1 MNQSEDELDTP
12 DTPDLE
18 VSVDDAPSPLD
29 KRRLLG
35 RGVLHVALLLIVAVP
50 ALVWTTRPSSPGDP
64 TLAGG
69 IMIDETAPDFTLDLF
84 DGGTFTLSDHL
95 ARDSRPVIMN
105 FWASWCVP
113 CREEMPAFDAVARRH
128 PEVLF
133 IGVAV
138 QDIEAAARQFAEAVA
153 VSYPLGLDEDGAI
166 VERYPTLG
174 LPTTWFITSDG
185 VIAAQ
190 RVGQLDEDSLESLIE
205 EHLRGR

>member
-1 MNQSEDELDTP
+1 MNTP
-12 DTPDLE
+12 DSTDLA
-18 VSVDDAPSPLD
+18 VNVDALPSPTGE
-29 KRRLLG
+29 RRLLR
-35 RGVLHVALLLIVAVP
+35 RGVLHIALLLIVAVP
-50 ALVWTTRPSSPGDP
+50 AVAWMTGLSSPSDP
-64 TLAGG
+64 TVTGG
-69 IMIDETAPDFTLDLF
+69 TLIDVAAPDFTLDLF
-84 DGGTFTLSDHL
+84 NGTRFVLSDHL
-95 ARDSRPVIMN
+95 AADGRPVVMN

-138 QDIEAAARQFAEAVA
+138 QDIEAAARQFAEEVA
-153 VSYPLGLDEDGAI
+153 ASYPLGLDADRVI
-166 VERYPTLG
+166 IERYPTLG

-205 EHLRGR
+205 QELRGR